1 MADVSV
7 EFGAKDTGLEQTL
20 KTVQAQLTSL
30 EDEVKSGTLSFDELQ
45 QTMRKIAQAEK
56 VEAQLQAMAEGM
68 TDAGDAASGAAPQ
81 IDDSADSMDEVGDS
95 ATDAGEKSEMGF
107 LQMAAAVAAGQAA
120 VELAMGAIK
129 KSIDGV
135 VGMFDKFGQ
144 ALDKGAQLDVLSS
157 RTGVASGELS
167 RLGRALENT
176 GASADMLGP
185 VFDRMNRALA
195 DSGEDGGKAGQALA
209 KLGINIEHLKTLSPD
224 QQFEL
229 IGKSLS
235 NVADRS
241 ERVDMAMDI
250 FGRGS
255 GSRLL
260 RLFNDYEG
268 TMAQVDRQL
277 GTFPSIMDAMSASF
291 ESASTEINAA
301 KEKMVE
307 FATGILSRVMPAI
320 ESIAMGLASID
331 AAALGQKLADAFT
344 GGIEAMQGFQSAID
358 SIKLGSIEDALA
370 LLWQSIKVQAMMTG
384 DEIYKRLQAGFS
396 AAWEFVKDIFAP
408 EGMVVKYIIHAF
420 AIVGA
425 KITEMLGN
433 AVLAFIDALPP
444 MLVKLNPLFGAIANS
459 IRTTVNKASE
469 DAQDIWGAMYHD
481 VGYVGAQITGAASR
495 ISENFNTALGDA
507 NSLFAGTN
515 AEAEKLAQMQ
525 EEIAKKVAELPPKL
539 EEANDAAGR
548 LGQNSFLFA
557 QNIQSGS
564 NAASN
569 ARSSL
574 DALAGSAGSL
584 KTETG
589 GAADNLQTVGER
601 ADEIAQKKMDQGA
614 KDLNAEI
621 RALGEEYA
629 KLMAALGI
637 EKKPN
642 ISLNDIMNDLGLVNN
657 AFDSTETKIEQ
668 VTRALAALN
677 NTAVEDLTPIIDDI
691 GASSKITRIGQY
703 LRDNFKGLDATPF
716 IDRDKATRDAKD
728 TKVAID
734 AALGEFKAVVRLEP
748 QIQQDINDIK
758 NTLATELADPTK
770 VALEGEDD
778 IKQVRESAESNFAQ
792 PISLNLEGDETI
804 DAARQFA
811 ESTFGETIPMQLN
824 ADESISQIREDLKE
838 QIDVAI
844 QSSKGTEHLSSIDK
858 LVEKI
863 ENLVTK
869 IERKLPLQALA

>member
-129 KSIDGV
+129 GAIDGV
-135 VGMFDKFGQ
+135 VGMFDKFGE
-144 ALDKGAQLDVLSS
+144 ALNKGAELDVLSS

-176 GASADMLGP
+176 GASSDMLGP
-185 VFDRMNRALA
+185 IFDRMNRALA
-195 DSGEDGGKAGQALA
+195 GSGEDGGKAGEALS

-344 GGIEAMQGFQSAID
+344 GGIEAMQGFQAAID
-358 SIKLGSIEDALA
+358 AIKLGEFGKAFELIFESIKL
-370 LLWQSIKVQAMMTG
+370 QAMQTAN
-384 DEIYKRLQAGFS
+384 EIYKNLTAAFQTAGQMIQAIFS
-396 AAWEFVKDIFAP
+396 SDSATMKFIESSFFIIGQKAA
-408 EGMVVKYIIHAF
+408 MAF
-420 AIVGA
+420 G
-425 KITEMLGN
+425 E
-433 AVLAFIDALPP
+433 AVLSIIPKMRMFDGIRANLEENLQGMKDASFHNFRVMKNQGVEAMSEIGHVLGQAPQAFKQNLE
-444 MLVKLNPLFGAIANS
+444 GASPI
-459 IRTTVNKASE
+459 
-469 DAQDIWGAMYHD
+469 
-481 VGYVGAQITGAASR
+481 
-495 ISENFNTALGDA
+495 F
-507 NSLFAGTN
+507 TN
-515 AEAEKLAQMQ
+515 L
-525 EEIAKKVAELPPKL
+525 EEQSKKVAELQAEIAKKMEETNEKIQSKVISEEEAAEEAKKYFEEYQNGMAAIDGATSSTNKLTVETRATKEEVQKIKTVLDMINETDAAKPMKSFKEETDETRGRLGRLRDFIGQDLSNMTLNDILDKLGIKHDKLDKSEVKLEQIKRAVTAL
-539 EEANDAAGR
+539 EEADPA
-548 LGQNSFLFA
+548 
-557 QNIQSGS
+557 
-564 NAASN
+564 
-569 ARSSL
+569 
-574 DALAGSAGSL
+574 
-584 KTETG
+584 
-589 GAADNLQTVGER
+589 
-601 ADEIAQKKMDQGA
+601 
-614 KDLNAEI
+614 
-621 RALGEEYA
+621 
-629 KLMAALGI
+629 
-637 EKKPN
+637 
-642 ISLNDIMNDLGLVNN
+642 
-657 AFDSTETKIEQ
+657 
-668 VTRALAALN
+668 
-677 NTAVEDLTPIIDDI
+677 DLTPKVDVDKPNAQINAVK
-691 GASSKITRIGQY
+691 GY
-703 LRDNFKGLDATPF
+703 LDTLTGIDATPYLDREAF
-716 IDRDKATRDAKD
+716 GEGVNWSKNSIESALGKVESKVEPKVEKSQIDEVKNSIADDLQKIPATVDL
-728 TKVAID
+728 D
-734 AALGEFKAVVRLEP
+734 AAA
-748 QIQQDINDIK
+748 
-758 NTLATELADPTK
+758 
-770 VALEGEDD
+770 
-778 IKQVRESAESNFAQ
+778 
-792 PISLNLEGDETI
+792 
-804 DAARQFA
+804 
-811 ESTFGETIPMQLN
+811 
-824 ADESISQIREDLKE
+824 SIGKIREDLKE

-858 LVEKI
+858 LV
-863 ENLVTK
+863 TK
-869 IERKLPLQALA
+869 IEQLVNKISEKLPMQALAY